1 MSMDYNEKSSST
13 VHCNLMYVVNLFGN
27 SKCLSALLILYFE
40 RPCLYLSAVGA
51 DLDPHASCSLSFL
64 RLCIQQKWWKAARLT
79 VGICIIS
86 AGNHTNISVYS
97 IEAEKCSTTIYTYRL
112 SATIYC
118 TIPHPVSK
126 SLHSFL
132 FIREFKRNKE
142 AHLGGLVLNT
152 CDIFCS
158 FHIVERFGMVLPS
171 DSLPSYTV
179 CC

>member
-1 MSMDYNEKSSST
+1 MSMAYNEKSSSP

-40 RPCLYLSAVGA
+40 RPCLYLYAVGA

-64 RLCIQQKWWKAARLT
+64 RLCIQQKWWKARLT
-79 VGICIIS
+79 IGICIIS
-86 AGNHTNISVYS
+86 AGNPTDISVYP
-97 IEAEKCSTTIYTYRL
+97 IEAERCSTTISTYRL
-112 SATIYC
+112 STTIYC
-118 TIPHPVSK
+118 TIPHTMSE

-132 FIREFKRNKE
+132 FIREFKRSKE

-158 FHIVERFGMVLPS
+158 FLIVEHSGMVLPS
-171 DSLPSYTV
+171 DSLPPYTA